1 LTPKAPYKFRPEP
14 QELARRLERGFHGSP
29 YGTSLLAT
37 IDAQAYASG
46 YTDGKAASSRAE
58 TPGTVT
64 P

>member
-1 LTPKAPYKFRPEP
+1 MNAV
-14 QELARRLERGFHGSP
+14 QNRRSWHAGWNDGFHGRP

-37 IDAQAYASG
+37 IDALAYASG